1 MVNKWKMQLNLLSKP
16 KPKRCSF
23 ILSRYRTTQRSE
35 EENIKTERERVKRDL
50 ETETSCSLRTEARTP
65 TNNIKTTAKQ
75 RQMPRCVTAIALFS
89 LIFSL
94 FPTSQT
100 QPRKKRKEER
110 KSSRERE
117 REKKCV
123 CVFCRVSL
131 VRAPTKRPSYRLSI
145 LKNKKIRKNYNSF
158 NAVSNGSGY
167 PLCFDLT
174 VVRFLTLN

>member
-1 MVNKWKMQLNLLSKP
+1 MVNKLKMQLNLLSKP

-23 ILSRYRTTQRSE
+23 ILSRYRTTQRSD
-35 EENIKTERERVKRDL
+35 EENIKTERQRERVKRDL
-50 ETETSCSLRTEARTP
+50 KTETSCSLRTEARTP

-94 FPTSQT
+94 FPTPQT

-117 REKKCV
+117 REEMCV
-123 CVFCRVSL
+123 CVSSAESVWYVL
-131 VRAPTKRPSYRLSI
+131 Q
-145 LKNKKIRKNYNSF
+145 
-158 NAVSNGSGY
+158 
-167 PLCFDLT
+167 
-174 VVRFLTLN
+174 